1 MKRTIL
7 AITILLSSFSAVLA
21 QESTDYYVGKWNV
34 LIKETPNGDVTI
46 PMRFESQEGKYTGY
60 FTDESGEEKEMDSA
74 TLEDGKLNLAFY
86 IAGYD
91 VTMDLAEEDENE
103 MRGMVMNMLEAIA
116 SRDVQVAAEM
126 VETEVEVA
134 EEGDSM
140 TPYFMGVWSVLIEG
154 TPNGD
159 ATVEMRFEQEEGQ
172 LKGYVVN
179 PEDQSLI
186 EMTSVEADDDEL
198 EANFSMMGYDL
209 TLTLEKEDDDKAVG
223 SLMDMFT
230 STATRVKK

>member
-7 AITILLSSFSAVLA
+7 AITLLLSSFSTIVA
-21 QESTDYYVGKWNV
+21 QESTDYFVGKWNV

-46 PMRFESQEGKYTGY
+46 PMRFVAQDSEYTGY
-60 FTDESGEEKEMDSA
+60 FTDETGEEKEMDSA

-103 MRGMVMNMLEAIA
+103 MRGMVMGMLEAIA
-116 SRDVQVAAEM
+116 SRDLEGVVVVEEI
-126 VETEVEVA
+126 ETEEVDA
-134 EEGDSM
+134 TM
-140 TPYFMGVWSVLIEG
+140 PYFVGTWSVLIED

-159 ATVEMRFEQEEGQ
+159 ATLEMTFVQEDGL
-172 LKGYVVN
+172 LKGHVVN

-186 EMTSVEADDDEL
+186 EMTSVDADSDEL